1 MQLRISLPMIAAG
14 TIVILLSGCTAA
26 SRKARHTE
34 KAEQFF
40 KAGEYDKA
48 KIEYLNVLK
57 VDPSDANAYGR
68 IGAMW
73 LDEGAPLRAGAFL
86 VKATEL
92 APNNVDNHLK
102 LARVYLAMGRAADA
116 RKEAMTV
123 LEKAPDTGQALFILI
138 DTAQKP
144 EDVAAAEQELQKF
157 PHHDNADYYLAS
169 AGIAGKKSDIAGV
182 EAAVQRAAAA
192 DPNLPAVHSAL
203 GTLYLVK
210 KDVEKAGAEFEKAA
224 TLSPPRSGEKLKFA
238 QFKVQTGAS
247 AEAKA
252 FLEKL
257 TKQTPDLLPAW
268 SMLAKIAN

>member
-57 VDPSDANAYGR
+57 VDQSDANAYGR

-86 VKATEL
+86 LKAIEL
-92 APNNVDNHLK
+92 APNNIDNHLK
-102 LARVYLAMGRAADA
+102 LARVYLAMGRVADA

-123 LEKAPDTGQALFILI
+123 LEKAPDSGQALLGLV
-138 DTAQKP
+138 DASQKP
-144 EDVAAAEQELQKF
+144 EDVATTERVPFREL
-157 PHHDNADYYLAS
+157 S
-169 AGIAGKKSDIAGV
+169 
-182 EAAVQRAAAA
+182 
-192 DPNLPAVHSAL
+192 
-203 GTLYLVK
+203 
-210 KDVEKAGAEFEKAA
+210 
-224 TLSPPRSGEKLKFA
+224 SPL
-238 QFKVQTGAS
+238 
-247 AEAKA
+247 
-252 FLEKL
+252 
-257 TKQTPDLLPAW
+257 
-268 SMLAKIAN
+268 